1 MFQGV
6 VAIGKG
12 RFPVRREESGKQL
25 RINERIRISPVRLI
39 DDNNE
44 QLGIVEVDEALRRA
58 REAGLDLVEV
68 APQSRPPVCRIMDYG
83 KWKYQQKKKEAKA
96 RSHSKHSEI
105 KEVRLR
111 PGTDDHD
118 IQIKANHAKEFLAD
132 GHKVLFTIVFKG
144 RQMAHREIGFA
155 LCQRI
160 AKDFEAIAH
169 VEMEPKLMGKRMSM
183 TMAPGAK
190 AGKPMISSGPA
201 GSSASAPGRPH
212 GLTSGLGIPAS
223 VATGSAASAP
233 APQPTAA
240 K

>member
-1 MFQGV
+1 MA
-6 VAIGKG
+6 AIGKG
-12 RFPVRREESGKQL
+12 RFPVRREEIGKQL
-25 RINERIRISPVRLI
+25 RINERIRITPVRLI
-39 DDNNE
+39 DDKNE
-44 QLGIVEVDEALRRA
+44 QVGIVETEDALRRA

-96 RSHSKHSEI
+96 RSHSKHSEL

-111 PGTDDHD
+111 PGTEDHD
-118 IQIKANHAKEFLAD
+118 IQIKTNHAKEFLSE
-132 GHKVLFTIVFKG
+132 GHKVLFTIIFKG

-160 AKDFEAIAH
+160 VKEFDTMAH

-190 AGKPMISSGPA
+190 AGKPLVTA
-201 GSSASAPGRPH
+201 AAPGKPAA
-212 GLTSGLGIPAS
+212 LSQGLGIPAS
-223 VATGSAASAP
+223 AAAAPAASP
-233 APQPTAA
+233 AGLPQPTGS

>member
-1 MFQGV
+1 V
-6 VAIGKG
+6 AAIGKG

-25 RINERIRISPVRLI
+25 RINERIRITPVRLI
-39 DDNNE
+39 DDKNE
-44 QLGIVEVDEALRRA
+44 QLGIVEVDEAIRRA

-96 RSHSKHSEI
+96 RAHSKHSEL

-111 PGTDDHD
+111 PGTEDHD
-118 IQIKANHAKEFLAD
+118 IQIKTNHAKEFLAD
-132 GHKVLFTIVFKG
+132 GHKVLFTIIFKG
-144 RQMAHREIGFA
+144 RQMAHREIGYA

-160 AKDFEAIAH
+160 VKDFETIAH
-169 VEMEPKLMGKRMSM
+169 VEMDPKLMGKRMSM

-190 AGKPMISSGPA
+190 TGKPLAVPAGPA
-201 GSSASAPGRPH
+201 KPAVAALS
-212 GLTSGLGIPAS
+212 SGLGIPAS
-223 VATGSAASAP
+223 VVTAPAASAP
-233 APQPTAA
+233 AAAGSPQPTAS